1 MRRKKNLLVGLS
13 FLALIVACGVG
24 QTLIDDTAEEQ
35 QVANGDNLVPMFEV
49 DPFWPK
55 PLPDH
60 WVLGSTIGVDE
71 DSRDHVWIIHRKGS
85 LSATEIPASLDP
97 PLADTCCAPAP
108 PVLEFDSEGNVVG
121 NWGGPGDEYTWP
133 ASITESQSTIWIM
146 YGLAGMVRVTR
157 MC

>member
-60 WVLGSTIGVDE
+60 WVLGSTIGVDVE
-71 DSRDHVWIIHRKGS
+71 
-85 LSATEIPASLDP
+85 
-97 PLADTCCAPAP
+97 
-108 PVLEFDSEGNVVG
+108 
-121 NWGGPGDEYTWP
+121 
-133 ASITESQSTIWIM
+133 
-146 YGLAGMVRVTR
+146 
-157 MC
+157 